1 MREREFINKKDRNG
15 KKIREGDIMKCPA
28 LIGWEHANRNGIV
41 EEWGAEYR
49 IHTQNG
55 LEPKKYFEK
64 SIVILI
70 TSFSGN
76 FKLGL
81 SS

>member
-55 LEPKKYFEK
+55 LEPKEYFEK
-64 SIVILI
+64 SIIIGSIYNKNYKDLL
-70 TSFSGN
+70 
-76 FKLGL
+76 K
-81 SS
+81 